1 MATNPSHDT
10 PDSLTLERPEQLKA
24 LGHPLRLKVLQVL
37 SESDSP
43 LTNRELAG
51 RLNVDPGHLHF
62 HVRML
67 HRAGLIELARTGS
80 GREKPY
86 RAVAKHLKV
95 GTEIRAAGLASELQ
109 AAQLTE
115 LARGFEEFA
124 ASGDFRSAQV
134 HVKLSPN
141 TIRDTLNAVID
152 RLTALEDDAEPP
164 HTITLAFH
172 PTIPDGTAD

>member
-1 MATNPSHDT
+1 MATNPSRDT
-10 PDSLTLERPEQLKA
+10 QDALTLERPEQLKA

-37 SESDSP
+37 SESDKP

-51 RLNVDPGHLHF
+51 LLNVDPGHLHF

-67 HRAGLIELARTGS
+67 HRAGRIELARTGG
-80 GREKPY
+80 GREQPY

-95 GTEIRAAGLASELQ
+95 GKDIRAAGIASEFQ

-124 ASGDFRSAQV
+124 GGGDFRSAQL
-134 HVKLSPN
+134 HVRLSPN
-141 TIRDTLNAVID
+141 TIRDTLNEVID
-152 RLTALEDDAEPP
+152 RLTALEDDSE
-164 HTITLAFH
+164 
-172 PTIPDGTAD
+172 